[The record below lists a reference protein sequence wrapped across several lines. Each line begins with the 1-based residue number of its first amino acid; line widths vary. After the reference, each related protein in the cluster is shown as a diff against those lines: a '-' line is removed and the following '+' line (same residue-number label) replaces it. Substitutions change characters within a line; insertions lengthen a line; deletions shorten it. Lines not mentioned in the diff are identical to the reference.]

1 MPKPMGFKDFI
12 AVDYTETG
20 DDQLAYNAKKR
31 KTQDEALTRQQRM
44 AASRRMKKLARKIQ
58 IGKKKAAKK
67 VASMDKLKVR
77 ANKQARELLLKK
89 MTKGKGKDQLSL
101 ARRQELE
108 KKLDKKKAVI
118 AKIAKK
124 LLPKVRK
131 KELEKKRGGAKG
143 ESS

>member
-12 AVDYTETG
+12 VVDYTETG

>member
-1 MPKPMGFKDFI
+1 MGFKDFI

>member
-1 MPKPMGFKDFI
+1 
-12 AVDYTETG
+12 
-20 DDQLAYNAKKR
+20 
-31 KTQDEALTRQQRM
+31 M

>member
-1 MPKPMGFKDFI
+1 MGFKDFI

-67 VASMDKLKVR
+67 VASMDKLKIR

>member
-1 MPKPMGFKDFI
+1 MGFKDFI
-12 AVDYTETG
+12 VVDYTETG

>member
-1 MPKPMGFKDFI
+1 
-12 AVDYTETG
+12 
-20 DDQLAYNAKKR
+20 
-31 KTQDEALTRQQRM
+31 
-44 AASRRMKKLARKIQ
+44 
-58 IGKKKAAKK
+58 
-67 VASMDKLKVR
+67 MDKLKVR

>member
-131 KELEKKRGGAKG
+131 KELEKKRGGATG

>member
-1 MPKPMGFKDFI
+1 MGFKDFI

-131 KELEKKRGGAKG
+131 KELEKKRGGATG